1 MAGVKKPGVRK
12 KRISADTLLELSLA
26 TLRNDIEPHL
36 PADKRFALE
45 MVANAIE
52 ISRRELAADTESPLW
67 ELLDELY
74 EPGEGSPKQLATDI
88 RSGTVSE
95 TKTPGLGARLLKMLE
110 AELAVRN
117 PKFLQTTV

>member
-12 KRISADTLLELSLA
+12 KRISADTLLELALA
-26 TLRNDIEPHL
+26 TLRDEIEPYL
-36 PADKRFALE
+36 PEDKRFALE

-74 EPGEGSPKQLATDI
+74 EPGEGSPKQLTTDI
-88 RSGTVSE
+88 RSGTVTE
-95 TKTPGLGARLLKMLE
+95 AKTPGLGAKLLKVLE
-110 AELAVRN
+110 AELTVRN
-117 PKFLQTTV
+117 PKFLQKTL